1 MIDVVCGVIQDT
13 RGRFLACLRPQ
24 GKHLGGKWEFPGG
37 KIDPGE
43 TPQAALAREL
53 LEELGVVVE
62 VGRALE
68 PVVWAYERGTIRLHP
83 FFCRIVS
90 GEMSAIEHEELRWCA
105 ASDFRRLDWADADLP
120 ILDQIRGWIAE
131 TSK

>member
-1 MIDVVCGVIQDT
+1 MIDVVCGLIQDT
-13 RGRFLACLRPQ
+13 KRRFLACLRPQ

-62 VGRALE
+62 VGGSLE
-68 PVVWAYERGTIRLHP
+68 PVEWTYERGAIRLHP

-90 GEMSAIEHEELRWCA
+90 GEISAIEHEELRWCA
-105 ASDFRRLDWADADLP
+105 PSEFSGLDWADADLP
-120 ILDQIRGWIAE
+120 ILNQIRGILAE
-131 TSK
+131 TSN